1 MSAFS
6 RGYLL
11 QNRLFAR
18 PVQVESLQLKGCQ
31 PRFFTSSQFL
41 CAKVDPPSAPRRGA
55 KPLKSTVPKKE
66 PGGLPAKDAAILK
79 PSKLP
84 TPQNPPNAAPTKGL
98 AIPTKT
104 LELSRRNPILY
115 AESLAQKSHPSII
128 YTAPSHTRLFF
139 LCSAGAAGI
148 MAQAAYC
155 IHIYL
160 LPPDGLAWF
169 VPYSFGIGG
178 MIGAGL
184 GTWMML
190 STSGIIRQITAIP
203 KKAMST
209 SPVAKRAQK
218 LNLELEVEFRKML
231 PIPFFPARK
240 IYISPSEFGLHHP
253 VAPQMQAERFVYE
266 ESQKYGAVS
275 RALQGLWNDSKR
287 AWTRDGFEKVRI
299 NSRTYKLDVTG
310 DQSPDVGH
318 AIDKLANIY
327 GKR

>member
-6 RGYLL
+6 RGFLL
-11 QNRLFAR
+11 QHRLFAR
-18 PVQVESLQLKGCQ
+18 PVQAQSPQLNGRQ

-41 CAKVDPPSAPRRGA
+41 CAKTNPPSVPRRGA
-55 KPLKSTVPKKE
+55 TPLKSTVPKKAS
-66 PGGLPAKDAAILK
+66 GGLPRKDAAILK

-84 TPQNPPNAAPTKGL
+84 IVQNSPNAA
-98 AIPTKT
+98 PTKT

-115 AESLAQKSHPSII
+115 AESLAQKSDPSII

-139 LCSAGAAGI
+139 LCSAAAAGI

-184 GTWMML
+184 GTWLML

-209 SPVAKRAQK
+209 SPVVKRAQTH
-218 LNLELEVEFRKML
+218 NLELEVEFRKML
-231 PIPFFPARK
+231 PVPFFPARK

-253 VAPQMQAERFVYE
+253 VAPQMQAERFAYE
-266 ESQKYGAVS
+266 ESRKYGAVS
-275 RALQGLWNDSKR
+275 RALQGLWKDSKR

-310 DQSPDVGH
+310 EQSPDVGH
-318 AIDKLANIY
+318 AIDKLADIY
-327 GKR
+327 RKR